1 METLK
6 LFKFYSPS
14 SMHKLFE
21 FLPRNK
27 SLLLKVPLVKLETT
41 KQNFV
46 FKATKIWNE
55 FKDKVFDNCTPENS
69 GIIIPG
75 SASNSDLACSI
86 GAMKFRLKDHLLSTQ
101 KLGNA
106 TLW

>member
-1 METLK
+1 MPGACTKPLFNDKRIMTIGNLYLYHTYMETLK

-55 FKDKVFDNCTPENS
+55 FKNKVFDNCTPENS
-69 GIIIPG
+69 GIIG
-75 SASNSDLACSI
+75 SAL
-86 GAMKFRLKDHLLSTQ
+86 RQ
-101 KLGNA
+101 
-106 TLW
+106 